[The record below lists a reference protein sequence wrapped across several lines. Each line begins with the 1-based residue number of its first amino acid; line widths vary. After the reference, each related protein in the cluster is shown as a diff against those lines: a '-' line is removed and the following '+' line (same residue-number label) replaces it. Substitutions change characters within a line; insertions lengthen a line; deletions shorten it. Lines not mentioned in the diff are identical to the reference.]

1 MKYIYFIFIQCK
13 IYIPPIQNNTNI
25 IASVSKPTTASLAE
39 YQTILADKARI
50 QEMDTSSYRRPCLAP
65 SVGQVL

>member
-1 MKYIYFIFIQCK
+1 MKYINFIFIQCQ
-13 IYIPPIQNNTNI
+13 IYMHPIQNNTYI
-25 IASVSKPTTASLAE
+25 IGRISKPTTASLAE

-50 QEMDTSSYRRPCLAP
+50 QEMATSSYHRPCLPP